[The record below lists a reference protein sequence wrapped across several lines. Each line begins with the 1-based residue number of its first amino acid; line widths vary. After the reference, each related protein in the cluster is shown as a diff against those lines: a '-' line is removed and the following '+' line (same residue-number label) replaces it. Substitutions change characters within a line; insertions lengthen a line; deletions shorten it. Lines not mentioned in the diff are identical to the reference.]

1 MNHDNLNIEIRKFL
15 KKVGI
20 SSQRLIET
28 SVIEQFQNGSV
39 KIGDNIELEMKLSI
53 KNFDKEHVVAEQ
65 IKIK

>member
-1 MNHDNLNIEIRKFL
+1 M

>member
-39 KIGDNIELEMKLSI
+39 KIGDNIKLEMKLSI